1 MNAAVVGRA
10 RETTTSEMRRRE
22 EVRVENE
29 DDWTIEDWPLIS
41 PPLQLSVK
49 IWIIRL
55 KEENDDH
62 LVHRSHS
69 VPSTTQIIKYERN
82 VMIE

>member
-1 MNAAVVGRA
+1 MISREKTYNGSADRMMNAAVVGRA

-49 IWIIRL
+49 
-55 KEENDDH
+55 
-62 LVHRSHS
+62 S
-69 VPSTTQIIKYERN
+69 
-82 VMIE
+82 